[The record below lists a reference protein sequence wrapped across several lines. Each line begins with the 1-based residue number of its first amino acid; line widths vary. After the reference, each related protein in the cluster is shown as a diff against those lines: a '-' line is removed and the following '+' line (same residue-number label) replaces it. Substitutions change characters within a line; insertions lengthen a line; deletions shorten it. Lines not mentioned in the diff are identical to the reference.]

1 MKKNLLFKLTV
12 CCFLTTLFISCS
24 NDDIDE
30 MCEDNVTSMSLTY
43 DESLERFGV
52 MLSKAVSS
60 DREVRKFVK
69 AQALKKIDNGYNIFY
84 PLAKD
89 EKVTG
94 DKTFRDVLCNC
105 AANPKELV
113 EIEKNLP
120 LLNIHMPEFDTVSVT
135 ALDVE
140 SDDLPVLVNKK
151 LFLNG
156 ELIDTIGDLEIPAF
170 NVLVVTESSTI
181 KKKTAATRSNLS
193 LSLSGEY
200 EYRNI
205 AFVPRSQVTR
215 TTLYD
220 EDMINDDF
228 ETTENRN
235 YDIEKYHGTTLPIS
249 CVDPRLVNAF
259 NGAGDAKYATRCMMY
274 YNLKNTSEPINVNKR
289 LDCQDLIY
297 RFKLTEDEFLFYNSY
312 QSDSY
317 KYFKDGSIYHKGSH
331 WTRKQVLD
339 LLKTGTTI
347 DFVIHIVDTAF
358 HDIAISAQ
366 PEDLFNVSINYTYR
380 HSTAFRS
387 SKHTYSIDKLSFKS
401 KWYYP
406 YEHGVD
412 FRLGRWDVF
421 NNSIDK
427 HIFVYFMPTKVG
439 TQETITEES
448 TVTRINKNSV
458 DAKIGV
464 EKLFDTLN
472 VNVNYNGSWSTT
484 VTDRITKQ
492 YTYTYT
498 PHMRSDFYI
507 NYFDDYPVSSIYNGK
522 VLFNSIGGSGP
533 IIFNIMTVSNDFYNN
548 HIINK

>member
-193 LSLSGEY
+193 
-200 EYRNI
+200 
-205 AFVPRSQVTR
+205 
-215 TTLYD
+215 
-220 EDMINDDF
+220 
-228 ETTENRN
+228 
-235 YDIEKYHGTTLPIS
+235 YH
-249 CVDPRLVNAF
+249 
-259 NGAGDAKYATRCMMY
+259 
-274 YNLKNTSEPINVNKR
+274 
-289 LDCQDLIY
+289 
-297 RFKLTEDEFLFYNSY
+297 
-312 QSDSY
+312 
-317 KYFKDGSIYHKGSH
+317 
-331 WTRKQVLD
+331 
-339 LLKTGTTI
+339 
-347 DFVIHIVDTAF
+347 
-358 HDIAISAQ
+358 
-366 PEDLFNVSINYTYR
+366 
-380 HSTAFRS
+380 
-387 SKHTYSIDKLSFKS
+387 
-401 KWYYP
+401 
-406 YEHGVD
+406 
-412 FRLGRWDVF
+412 
-421 NNSIDK
+421 
-427 HIFVYFMPTKVG
+427 
-439 TQETITEES
+439 
-448 TVTRINKNSV
+448 
-458 DAKIGV
+458 
-464 EKLFDTLN
+464 
-472 VNVNYNGSWSTT
+472 
-484 VTDRITKQ
+484 
-492 YTYTYT
+492 
-498 PHMRSDFYI
+498 
-507 NYFDDYPVSSIYNGK
+507 
-522 VLFNSIGGSGP
+522 
-533 IIFNIMTVSNDFYNN
+533 
-548 HIINK
+548 